1 VRGRVAL
8 SEPAIAQRLQRD
20 YVPVALTHERLLA
33 GPFRESWLRIVR
45 EANPRWPGGS
55 TQGYYVLSSRG
66 AGLAWDNHPPRLA
79 EYLVRGVQLARA
91 ERGGFV
97 PTQGLEATGPLA
109 PPPGTAVVK
118 LFTRIRPLPAGA
130 GEWNALLGRD
140 FMWVT
145 AEEIRELGRRAARGG
160 AFPLPRTLV
169 TRLLVFHMVDNVR
182 GQVWAYQTGTLRGP
196 GLTGRVA
203 ASKGAVRTIAVS
215 GSFSK
220 RDSHPPQWSDRGHEG
235 TVTGEIEVDT
245 ERNRITR
252 FRAHADCRAWS
263 DAGYDPRRPPV
274 GRYPIQTALVEAT
287 DALSQRIPPEPA
299 LTGQHYLRPELPA
312 GILPP

>member
-1 VRGRVAL
+1 M
-8 SEPAIAQRLQRD
+8 
-20 YVPVALTHERLLA
+20 ALTHERLLS

-66 AGLAWDNHPPRLA
+66 AGLAWDNHPPRMAQYLA
-79 EYLVRGVQLARA
+79 MGLQLARE

-97 PTQGLEATGPLA
+97 PSRDLEATGPA
-109 PPPGTAVVK
+109 PPPPGTAVVK

-145 AEEIRELGRRAARGG
+145 AEEIRELGRRAAAGG
-160 AFPLPRTLV
+160 EFPLPRTLV
-169 TRLLVFHMVDNVR
+169 TRLLVFHLVDNVR
-182 GQVWAYQTGTLRGP
+182 GQVWAYQTGALRGP
-196 GLTGRVA
+196 GLTGRVT

-220 RDSHPPQWSDRGHEG
+220 RDSHPPQWTDRGHEG
-235 TVTGEIEVDT
+235 TLAGEIELDT
-245 ERNRITR
+245 AVHRLIR
-252 FRAHADCRAWS
+252 FRAHADCRAWT
-263 DAGYDPRRPPV
+263 DATYDPRTPPR
-274 GRYPIQTALVEAT
+274 GRYPVQTALIEAT
-287 DALSQRIPPEPA
+287 DPLSARIPPEPSLA
-299 LTGQHYLRPELPA
+299 GPHYLRPELPP